1 MTHNWLA
8 FGDPV
13 ASTATVAAAGA
24 PNVIVS
30 RVGPGTGGNAAF
42 SGIDSGLK
50 RPATDEFVVGFEKRR
65 GESTRYTLTGIIRR
79 ESNLLGVT
87 PTWSTSPYT
96 AVSISDAGQ
105 DRDNPSDD
113 RALLGYNRLQSSF
126 GQDGYLVTNPAQKAA
141 RAFALRM
148 SWEHRDDRL
157 YMLFGA
163 TASAAQGPI
172 SNRGF
177 GPLDNDQD
185 QPGEAFTNPNAGSY
199 AYGRLFSDRAF
210 TIKWTTLYH
219 FPGDFTVGGIAR
231 YQDGQPFSRL
241 VVFQN
246 LNQGDEI
253 VQAYPNGGSRF
264 TFTGTFDLRVQK
276 TFTVGARRV
285 EAILD
290 AYNLFTRANEVEEF
304 VFTGPAFRTPTAI
317 QPPHSI
323 HVGLR
328 VTF

>member
-1 MTHNWLA
+1 M
-8 FGDPV
+8 
-13 ASTATVAAAGA
+13 
-24 PNVIVS
+24 
-30 RVGPGTGGNAAF
+30 
-42 SGIDSGLK
+42 
-50 RPATDEFVVGFEKRR
+50 
-65 GESTRYTLTGIIRR
+65 TGIIRR
-79 ESNLLGVT
+79 ESNLLGVA

-96 AVSISDAGQ
+96 PVSISDAGQ

-113 RALLGYNRLQSSF
+113 RALLGYNRLQASF
-126 GQDGYLVTNPAQKAA
+126 GQDGYLVTNPGQKAP

-148 SWEHRDDRL
+148 SWEHTDDRL
-157 YMLFGA
+157 FMLFGA

-177 GPLDNDQD
+177 GPLENDQD
-185 QPGEAFTNPNAGSY
+185 QPGEALTNPNAGAY
-199 AYGRLFSDRAF
+199 GYGRLFSDRAF

-241 VVFQN
+241 VIFQN

-276 TFTVGARRV
+276 GFRFGTRRV
-285 EAILD
+285 DAILD

-304 VFTGPAFRTPTAI
+304 VSTGPAFRTPTAI

-323 HVGLR
+323 HLGLR